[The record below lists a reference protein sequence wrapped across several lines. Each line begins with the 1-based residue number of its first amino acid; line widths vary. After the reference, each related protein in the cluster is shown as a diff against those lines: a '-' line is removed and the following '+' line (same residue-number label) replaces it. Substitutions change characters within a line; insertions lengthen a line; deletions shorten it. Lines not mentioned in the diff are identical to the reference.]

1 MGHLKRLVQCGLDLY
16 FFLLADSVRPAH
28 DSETKV
34 ISTVDQIY
42 NSQLDLIYHDPEQ
55 TSMHFSPSSWF
66 LFRPTIGHTVCSV
79 STDGDVPSRAWYHK
93 HCCMNK
99 Y

>member
-42 NSQLDLIYHDPEQ
+42 NSQLDLINTTLSKPACI
-55 TSMHFSPSSWF
+55 SPPRLGF
-66 LFRPTIGHTVCSV
+66 CFGLQ
-79 STDGDVPSRAWYHK
+79 
-93 HCCMNK
+93 
-99 Y
+99 